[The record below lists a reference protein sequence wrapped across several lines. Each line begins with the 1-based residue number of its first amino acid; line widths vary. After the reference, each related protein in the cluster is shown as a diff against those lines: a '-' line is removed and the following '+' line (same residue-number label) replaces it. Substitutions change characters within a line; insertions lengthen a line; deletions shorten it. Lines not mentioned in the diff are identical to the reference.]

1 MIFNL
6 HQFTAVY
13 YVSADNCIVFG
24 ANLASQL
31 TRSYVGTAS
40 FNGAILDDLV
50 SNKTKK
56 TPNSMPNKHFIL
68 Y

>member
-24 ANLASQL
+24 ANLA
-31 TRSYVGTAS
+31 AS